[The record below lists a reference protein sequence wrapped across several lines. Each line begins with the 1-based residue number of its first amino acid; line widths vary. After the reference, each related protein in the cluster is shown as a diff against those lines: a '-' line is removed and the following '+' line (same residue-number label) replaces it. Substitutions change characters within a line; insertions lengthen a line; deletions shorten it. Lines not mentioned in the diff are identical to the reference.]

1 MSKELLKIVELGH
14 RLLEARLQVVEVRR
28 HG

>member
-14 RLLEARLQVVEVRR
+14 GVLEARLKLVELLG